1 MPGSVELLAS
11 FMQDIQ
17 NIGNADSDIVKNC
30 EVFDVKVYLKTE
42 KIIKINILAL
52 HFGRQI

>member
-17 NIGNADSDIVKNC
+17 NIGNADSEIVKNC
-30 EVFDVKVYLKTE
+30 EVFDIKVYLK
-42 KIIKINILAL
+42 KNINVLAL

>member
-11 FMQDIQ
+11 FTEDIQ
-17 NIGNADSDIVKNC
+17 NIGNVDSEIVKNC
-30 EVFDVKVYLKTE
+30 EVFDVKVYFLKKKE
-42 KIIKINILAL
+42 YINVSAL